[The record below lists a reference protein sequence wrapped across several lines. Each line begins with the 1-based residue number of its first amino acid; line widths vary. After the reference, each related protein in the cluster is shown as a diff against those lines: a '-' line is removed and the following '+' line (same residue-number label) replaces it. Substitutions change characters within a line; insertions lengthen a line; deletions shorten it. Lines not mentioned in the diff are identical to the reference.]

1 MIKKA
6 PSLAAIAA
14 IVVFALSCFG
24 VLLYLW
30 ITFGGSTPLKPKGY
44 RVYIRFPEA
53 VQLADEADVRIAG
66 VPVGK
71 VVKIQPDAADD
82 RTRATL
88 ELKSQFA
95 PLPRDTH
102 AMLRLKSLLGE
113 TYVELSPGDRQRN
126 GVLADGATLPDSAVS
141 HTVELDEILR
151 TLDPRTRRAFQIW
164 MQSQAA
170 AVKGRGA
177 DINAAFGNL
186 PGLVDSGTNLL
197 ETLDAQSAAVRK
209 VIAST
214 GEVFADISARDGDLS
229 GLIADSNRLFQT
241 TAQRNRDLAAVF
253 QQLPRFESQSRLTL
267 PLLTKFAHRA
277 RPVVRQLEPVAS
289 EFAPTFAALDQISP
303 EFKGL
308 FERLGP
314 TVTASQRGLPAFDRI
329 LSQLPPLLD
338 DFQPFLRNANPILDF
353 VGKDKRSVLSFFANI
368 TAASLSRDNQ
378 LPRATGR
385 SVHYLRTAQTLS
397 PLGLAFYPHPLG
409 QTRANAY
416 PAPDAL
422 DKLSSGLSVL
432 DGAVCQNGDPAPPT
446 AADPPQ
452 LQLLVQ
458 LYAFRTTGRDVA
470 RPGCT
475 AQGNYPGF
483 GTAFP
488 QLRAEP

>member
-6 PSLAAIAA
+6 PSPAAIAA
-14 IVVFALSCFG
+14 IVLFTLSCFG

-30 ITFGGSTPLKPKGY
+30 ITFGGSTPLRPKGY
-44 RVYIRFPEA
+44 RVYVRFPEA

-71 VVKIQPDAADD
+71 VVKIQPDPGDD

-88 ELKSQFA
+88 ELKRQFA

-113 TYVELSPGDRQRN
+113 TYVELSPGHRGR
-126 GVLADGATLPDSAVS
+126 GVLPDGGTLPDSAVS

-151 TLDPRTRRAFQIW
+151 TFDPDTRRAFQTW

-186 PGLVDSGTNLL
+186 PGFVGSGTNLL

-209 VIAST
+209 LIATT

-229 GLIADSNRLFQT
+229 GLIAGSNRLFQT

-253 QQLPRFESQSRLTL
+253 QRLPRFELESRLTL
-267 PLLTKFAHRA
+267 PRLTQFARRA
-277 RPVVRQLEPVAS
+277 RPVVRQLQPVAT
-289 EFAPTFAALDQISP
+289 EFQPTFAALDRLSP
-303 EFKGL
+303 ELKGL
-308 FERLGP
+308 FSRLGP
-314 TVTASQRGLPAFDRI
+314 VVTASQRGLPAFDRI
-329 LSQLPPLLD
+329 LTQLPPLLD
-338 DFQPFLRNANPILDF
+338 QFQPFLRDANPIVDF
-353 VGKDKRSVLSFFANI
+353 IGKDKRSVTAFFANI
-368 TAASLSRDNQ
+368 TAASLGRDNGLQ
-378 LPRATGR
+378 RAPDR
-385 SVHYLRTAQTLS
+385 SVHYLRTGQTLS
-397 PLGLAFYPHPLG
+397 PLGLAFYPHPPG

-416 PAPDAL
+416 LAPGAL
-422 DKLSSGLSVL
+422 DRLAAGLPVL
-432 DGAVCQNGDPAPPT
+432 DSEICRNGDPAPPT
-446 AADPPQ
+446 DADPPQ
-452 LQLLVQ
+452 LQPLVQ
-458 LYAFRTTGRDVA
+458 LYAFRTSGRDVA
-470 RPGCT
+470 RPACT